1 MAGRAIYWLAQRF
14 VLFTA
19 ENSATG
25 RSFGSAALSGSF
37 EFGEIP
43 VADDLRT
50 SYWELTM
57 GLYIAC
63 GVYSGHETRGYG
75 AYARVALTPGLSDG
89 FNYHPRGQR
98 GAQFKK

>member
-1 MAGRAIYWLAQRF
+1 MVTSGMEEMAGRAIYWLAQRF

-50 SYWELTM
+50 SYWELTVM
-57 GLYIAC
+57 RIKKSSCDITGAC
-63 GVYSGHETRGYG
+63 G
-75 AYARVALTPGLSDG
+75 LM
-89 FNYHPRGQR
+89 
-98 GAQFKK
+98 